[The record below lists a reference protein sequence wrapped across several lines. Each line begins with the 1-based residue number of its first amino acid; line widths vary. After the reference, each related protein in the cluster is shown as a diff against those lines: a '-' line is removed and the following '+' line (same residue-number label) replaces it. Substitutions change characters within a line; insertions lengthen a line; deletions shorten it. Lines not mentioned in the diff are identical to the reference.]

1 MTIVDPQEEASPPR
15 HAERD
20 LIADSYRA
28 QIAHTKKQLE
38 FLDFSTNHPW
48 RPVPL
53 HPRGHDVPIRIA
65 NVAGLYRAVLYLW
78 KFDSALESRLWMKRY
93 PYIEEIFDKLVWYV
107 AGLVG
112 KRGEEEQVV
121 SGRMDEEVLEEERR
135 LLTAKW
141 CEGMGMLL
149 RFMLP
154 LSFRL
159 F

>member
-1 MTIVDPQEEASPPR
+1 M
-15 HAERD
+15 
-20 LIADSYRA
+20 
-28 QIAHTKKQLE
+28 
-38 FLDFSTNHPW
+38 
-48 RPVPL
+48 
-53 HPRGHDVPIRIA
+53 PIRIA

-112 KRGEEEQVV
+112 KRGEEEQVL